1 MASDHFKIVGLIAP
15 GLIFTIEFVFLSQLC
30 HIACFY
36 LVSCFW
42 GLLQRTLVQP
52 LFRSDGTLLME
63 KLTMTIICEA
73 SERYPEGVQ
82 SNFEA

>member
-42 GLLQRTLVQP
+42 GLLQRTLVQR
-52 LFRSDGTLLME
+52 LFWSDETLWRE

>member
-1 MASDHFKIVGLIAP
+1 MASDYFKIVGLITP

-52 LFRSDGTLLME
+52 LFWSDETLLME